1 MYNTIW
7 RGKNLYYHNVF
18 YAIINIAVFF
28 IYFFQENN
36 YLPIDPHVLATPVL
50 ADLNNDY
57 KVEELVIPVSY
68 FYEEDDY
75 RVAEKLQRLG
85 GLKFSDIDKYL
96 VAGIT
101 VMNLTTGE
109 TLWSKLL
116 DLTQVLYSYNLK
128 LDHIQCIYRNVLWMN
143 AGLR

>member
-1 MYNTIW
+1 M
-7 RGKNLYYHNVF
+7 
-18 YAIINIAVFF
+18 
-28 IYFFQENN
+28 
-36 YLPIDPHVLATPVL
+36 ATPVL

-85 GLKFSDIDKYL
+85 GLNFSDIDKYL

-116 DLTQVLYSYNLK
+116 DLTQVLYSNNLK
-128 LDHIQCIYRNVLWMN
+128 LSHVQCIQCIYRNVL
-143 AGLR
+143 